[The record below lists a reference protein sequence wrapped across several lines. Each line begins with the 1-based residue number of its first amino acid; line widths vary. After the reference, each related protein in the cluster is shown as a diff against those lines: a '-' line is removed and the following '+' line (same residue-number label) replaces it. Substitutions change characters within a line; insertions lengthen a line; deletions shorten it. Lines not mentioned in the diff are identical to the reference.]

1 MAVHRDAIH
10 RVAIVD
16 IDVHHGN
23 GTEDI
28 VRNLFPRKI
37 SSVTRT
43 PAGVMHVTQDVYSP
57 WKDEL
62 DSRNVQF
69 ISIHGFGSRDD
80 TEHHA
85 TFYPGTGAAEDNT
98 SQQASAC
105 PAAHARLH
113 CALDCVANLT
123 RDQGGSGGI
132 INVPIAG
139 GLHTEN
145 WRLAMSQH
153 VLPGE
158 LLNRIFVFFVRHSVC
173 PFPALHAFAPS
184 IIFISAGFDAADGD
198 ENNYGMY
205 DAAALPAPPLSR
217 RFRARCSRPLFQVAP
232 CPC

>member
-1 MAVHRDAIH
+1 MAVAAAYAMAVHRDAIH

-28 VRNLFPRKI
+28 IRNLSPRKI

-62 DSRNVQF
+62 DSGNVQF

-98 SQQASAC
+98 SQQACARPLC
-105 PAAHARLH
+105 PARTHACIARLF
-113 CALDCVANLT
+113 A
-123 RDQGGSGGI
+123 
-132 INVPIAG
+132 
-139 GLHTEN
+139 
-145 WRLAMSQH
+145 SQ
-153 VLPGE
+153 
-158 LLNRIFVFFVRHSVC
+158 S
-173 PFPALHAFAPS
+173 
-184 IIFISAGFDAADGD
+184 
-198 ENNYGMY
+198 
-205 DAAALPAPPLSR
+205 
-217 RFRARCSRPLFQVAP
+217 
-232 CPC
+232 